1 MSDDKKPLNPRKR
14 PVQAR
19 SKQTVEWILEAA
31 ARVFRAEGFDAT
43 TNRIAELAGVS
54 VGTLYEYFPN
64 KEALLAELAQR
75 HVAVAD
81 AGISAAL
88 AAQVATPEFLRALQA
103 AVLASHRYPS
113 QALEFVADQR
123 AAAQLRERVIA
134 LRQQILTALGD
145 RARARG
151 LEDPE
156 LRARAVFGLV
166 AELSSR
172 TLYEFD
178 VETHAKLAAQLLD
191 LAITHL
197 DEPSN

>member
-1 MSDDKKPLNPRKR
+1 MSDDRKPISPRKR
-14 PVQAR
+14 PLQAR

-31 ARVFRAEGFDAT
+31 ARVFRAEGFEAT

-75 HVAVAD
+75 HVALAD
-81 AGISAAL
+81 TGIRAAL

-103 AVLASHRYPS
+103 AILASHRYPS
-113 QALEFVADQR
+113 QVLEFVADER
-123 AAAQLRERVIA
+123 AAAQLRERVRA
-134 LRQQILTALGD
+134 LRQQTLAALAD
-145 RARARG
+145 RSRACG
-151 LEDPE
+151 LDEPE

-172 TLYEFD
+172 TLYEF
-178 VETHAKLAAQLLD
+178 EAEKHAQLAAQLLG
-191 LAITHL
+191 LAIAHL
-197 DEPSN
+197 TRP